1 MGPKKPKMGTNLV
14 IAGNSLKSSWSA
26 KNVAK
31 TRTKRPI
38 PAAAITTL
46 NLARTLQGRGGDA
59 HATGERAYVR
69 TPLQAARRDAK
80 IL

>member
-1 MGPKKPKMGTNLV
+1 MGTNLV

-26 KNVAK
+26 KNK

-46 NLARTLQGRGGDA
+46 NLARALQGRGGDA

-80 IL
+80 TL